1 MAISYNKLW
10 KQLID
15 KKMSAADLRKKA
27 NIASNTLTRMR
38 KDQDVTLQVLEK
50 ICAILDCDFGDIME
64 YIPEREK

>member
-1 MAISYNKLW
+1 MAISYHKLW